1 MSEDGM
7 KSGNWT
13 LVAHL
18 YITFTLSRRARTVLG
33 GQLAP
38 LPTEDRNLSDD
49 KMTPFR
55 LYSSEDL
62 YAILTIAL

>member
-1 MSEDGM
+1 MFEDGM

-18 YITFTLSRRARTVLG
+18 YITFILSLRARTVLG
-33 GQLAP
+33 SQLTP
-38 LPTEDRNLSDD
+38 LPTEGRSLSDD

-55 LYSSEDL
+55 YSHEDL
-62 YAILTIAL
+62 YAILTITL